1 MTAALPLPLLPN
13 ARPASICSDHRLVP
27 LRWFGALQERQPMRL
42 LPRWR
47 FAPAILPIVGSASR
61 TVEGCDNVGCG
72 VIGQLVR
79 EGHGGSVAHENKSA
93 MPKIEVAKNRQCRH
107 NSSTMKHTA
116 ESINAL
122 PSAEILPAL
131 AAHWEALT
139 GEGMRYWQDTDTHF
153 EIRRDLRDIEA
164 MEAEIAQRK
173 AEIVSNAKTLLAR
186 MEKEVAA

>member
-1 MTAALPLPLLPN
+1 
-13 ARPASICSDHRLVP
+13 
-27 LRWFGALQERQPMRL
+27 
-42 LPRWR
+42 
-47 FAPAILPIVGSASR
+47 
-61 TVEGCDNVGCG
+61 
-72 VIGQLVR
+72 
-79 EGHGGSVAHENKSA
+79 
-93 MPKIEVAKNRQCRH
+93 
-107 NSSTMKHTA
+107 MKHTA